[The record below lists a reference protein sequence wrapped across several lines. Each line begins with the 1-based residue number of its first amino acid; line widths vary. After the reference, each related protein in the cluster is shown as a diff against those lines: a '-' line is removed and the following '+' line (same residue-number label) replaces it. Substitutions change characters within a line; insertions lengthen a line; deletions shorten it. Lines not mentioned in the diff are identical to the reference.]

1 VTERIRY
8 LLRWLHPD
16 LADQDGEFR
25 GHLDAQAITG
35 IKMLGLL
42 LLSLAG
48 ISQVLLHTLYLAES
62 VKTEQGML
70 LSLRFFGLGAL
81 LLVSLKMPFIKRV
94 ARPLLLAVMFFLIA
108 DTLYLQLRL
117 FSIHRAQIGLFMS
130 ALCFIAFTYLPY
142 RSWVIGAFGLFG
154 LFVIFGLSW
163 SMGLGIHPYTDTGV
177 FWLAAQF
184 ASLGVITI
192 FFRSAI
198 LKMQIDIHYAR
209 QDEIDD
215 VKSTL
220 TRGENERAEFKSSFR
235 FDYQQQRANAEIQ
248 QAVIKAIAG
257 FLNSKG
263 GMVIL
268 GVDDKGTPLGLVKDY
283 LTLKKKNSDG
293 YELAINQAVTEGMG
307 AEVCQNLRFSF
318 LTIDEKE
325 ICVIHV
331 RASSRPVYVESKDQS
346 TFYIRTGNSTQA
358 LDTRRA
364 VDYIQSHWKKVRV

>member
-1 VTERIRY
+1 VTERFRY

-25 GHLDAQAITG
+25 GHFDAQAITG

-42 LLSLAG
+42 MLSLG
-48 ISQVLLHTLYLAES
+48 CISQVLLHTLYLAET

-70 LSLRFFGLGAL
+70 LSLRFFGLGSL
-81 LLVSLKMPFIKRV
+81 LLVSLRMPFIRRV

-108 DTLYLQLRL
+108 DTLHLQLRL

-142 RSWVIGAFGLFG
+142 RSWVVGAFGLFG

-184 ASLGVITI
+184 ASLCVITV

-198 LKMQIDIHYAR
+198 LKMQIDIHHAR

-215 VKSTL
+215 IKSIL
-220 TRGENERAEFKSSFR
+220 ARPENERAEFKSSFR
-235 FDYQQQRANAEIQ
+235 YDYRLRQANAEIQ

-263 GMVIL
+263 GMLIL
-268 GVDDKGTPLGLVKDY
+268 GVDDTGRPVGLEKDY
-283 LTLKKKNSDG
+283 LTLRKRNADG
-293 YELAINQAVTEGMG
+293 YELAIIQAVTEGMS

-318 LTIDEKE
+318 LVIDEKE
-325 ICVIHV
+325 ICVVHI
-331 RASSRPVYVESKDQS
+331 RASARPVYVEGKDQS
-346 TFYIRTGNSTQA
+346 VFYIRTGNSTQA

-364 VDYIQSHWKKVRV
+364 VDYVQAHWKKLRA